1 MSSLDISKIIT
12 HFLTSKQFDDKVNPS
27 ASELWFVKMPHWLHY
42 CEGGCLGI
50 TTQPTASG
58 DEINFYAGACF
69 VVHCGKYADGTLKNQ
84 VLYIDS
90 DKYLTVSASGSYCF
104 DASGNMVTGT
114 ITYDA
119 TTNVVSVNGVAGNY
133 TKPVQDFTYSSGV
146 VTLGD
151 PIAITGLGGSGGAE
165 LVQSGNDW
173 GVKIGDT
180 AIQCVS
186 GSLQYGE
193 YSTDVYLPIEMKN
206 GSYSCVLISGSY
218 YYPYVS
224 YKSAGYVTVEVS
236 DAWDTVNFV
245 LFIAGEC

>member
-1 MSSLDISKIIT
+1 MSSENIT
-12 HFLTSKQFDDKVNPS
+12 NLKAHFLTSKQFNDKQSPS
-27 ASELWFVKMPHWLHY
+27 ASELWFVKLPHWIHY
-42 CEGGCLGI
+42 SDGGCLGI

-84 VLYIDS
+84 ILYIDS

-114 ITYDA
+114 ITYNEA
-119 TTNVVSVNGVAGNY
+119 TNQVSVNGVVGNY
-133 TKPVQDFTYSSGV
+133 TKPVQDFTYSDGV

-151 PIAITGLGGSGGAE
+151 PIAISMIGGGGSAE
-165 LVQSGNDW
+165 LVQSGNNW
-173 GVKIGDT
+173 GLKFGNM

-186 GSLQYGE
+186 GSLNYGE
-193 YSTDVYLPIEMKN
+193 YSTDVYLPIPMKN
-206 GSYSCVLISGSY
+206 TNYSVSLISGSY
-218 YYPYVS
+218 YYPYVD
-224 YKSAGYVTVEVS
+224 YKDTDYVSVAVS
-236 DAWDTVNFV
+236 EAWDTVNFI

>member
-1 MSSLDISKIIT
+1 MSSSSIT
-12 HFLTSKQFDDKVNPS
+12 NFGVHFLTSKQFNDKVSP
-27 ASELWFVKMPHWLHY
+27 AADELWFVKLPHWLNY
-42 CEGGCLGI
+42 SDGGCLGI

-58 DEINFYAGACF
+58 NEINFYAGACF

-84 VLYIDS
+84 VVYIDT

-104 DASGNMVTGT
+104 DANGNMVTGT
-114 ITYDA
+114 ITYDEN
-119 TTNVVSVNGVAGNY
+119 TNVVSVNGTPGNY
-133 TKPVQDFTYSSGV
+133 TKSVQDFTYSSGT

-151 PIAITGLGGSGGAE
+151 PIAITGIGGGGSAE
-165 LVQSGNDW
+165 LVQSGNNW
-173 GVKIGDT
+173 GMKFGNM

-186 GSLQYGE
+186 GSLNYGD
-193 YSTDVYLPIEMKN
+193 YSTDVYLPVPMKN
-206 GSYSCVLISGSY
+206 ITYSCSLISGSY

-224 YKSAGYVTVEVS
+224 SKSTTYVTVEVS

>member
-1 MSSLDISKIIT
+1 MSSQTVQQIKA
-12 HFLTSKQFDDKVNPS
+12 HFLTTKQFDDKVNP
-27 ASELWFVKMPHWLHY
+27 AADELWFAKMPHWMHY
-42 CEGGCLGI
+42 SDGGCLGI

-84 VLYIDS
+84 ILYIDS

-104 DASGNMVTGT
+104 DSSGNMVTGT
-114 ITYDA
+114 ITYNEA
-119 TTNVVSVNGVAGNY
+119 TNQVSVNGVAGNY
-133 TKPVQDFTYSSGV
+133 TKPVQDFTYSDGV

-151 PIAITGLGGSGGAE
+151 PIAISMIGGGGSAE
-165 LVQSGNDW
+165 LVQSGNNW
-173 GVKIGDT
+173 GIKFGNT

-186 GSLQYGE
+186 GTLNYGE
-193 YSTDVYLPIEMKN
+193 YSTDVYLPIPMKN
-206 GSYSCVLISGSY
+206 TNYSVSLISGSY
-218 YYPYVS
+218 YYPYVN
-224 YKSAGYVTVEVS
+224 YKSTTYVNVAVS

>member
-1 MSSLDISKIIT
+1 MSSTTVQQIKA
-12 HFLTSKQFDDKVNPS
+12 HFLTSKQFDDKVSP
-27 ASELWFVKMPHWLHY
+27 AADELWFVKLPHWLNY

-58 DEINFYAGACF
+58 NEINFYAGAAF
-69 VVHCGKYADGTLKNQ
+69 VVHCGKYADGTYKNQ
-84 VLYIDS
+84 VVYIDT

-114 ITYDA
+114 ITYNEA
-119 TTNVVSVNGVAGNY
+119 TNVVSVNGTAGNY
-133 TKPVQDFTYSSGV
+133 TKPVQEFTYSGGT

-151 PIAITGLGGSGGAE
+151 PIVITGIGGGGSAE
-165 LVQSGNDW
+165 LVQSGNNW
-173 GVKIGDT
+173 GMKFGNM

-186 GSLQYGE
+186 GSLNYGE
-193 YSTDVYLPIEMKN
+193 YSVDVYLPVPMKN
-206 GSYSCVLISGSY
+206 TSYSCSLISGSY

-224 YKSAGYVTVEVS
+224 SKSTTYVTVEVS